1 MLGYL
6 YHILSF
12 FFLFWPQAFTRGPEN
27 YIFIK
32 FELFEFLKLSLDH
45 VLLRLNIRSS
55 ATPRLKLIIRGSAS
69 PRRLTQSLK
78 LHKTLLISDLWL
90 EQSLKWEKKVSVWLK
105 SNGPGTFKISG
116 LLSIP
121 RENFPFPWSSLRPVK
136 TSLRSVFDNW
146 PPLRPRKMKVR
157 LSECKVRLR
166 IFLFLDHYFPAIQN
180 YYSTPVISISNTY
193 GKTPCWKKNI
203 LL

>member
-1 MLGYL
+1 M
-6 YHILSF
+6 F
-12 FFLFWPQAFTRGPEN
+12 FFLFWSQAFTGGPEN

-121 RENFPFPWSSLRPVK
+121 RENFPFPPSSLRPVK

-146 PPLRPRKMKVR
+146 PPLRPQKSKV
-157 LSECKVRLR
+157 LSWNVKFTYDFV
-166 IFLFLDHYFPAIQN
+166 LFLDIYFPAIQN
-180 YYSTPVISISNTY
+180 Y
-193 GKTPCWKKNI
+193 
-203 LL
+203 

>member
-1 MLGYL
+1 MLRYL
-6 YHILSF
+6 YVSFSF
-12 FFLFWPQAFTRGPEN
+12 FFLFWPQAFTGGPEN

-32 FELFEFLKLSLDH
+32 FELFEFLNLSLDH
-45 VLLRLNIRSS
+45 VLLKLSIHSS
-55 ATPRLKLIIRGSAS
+55 ASPRLKLIIRGSAA
-69 PRRLTQSLK
+69 PRRVTGSLR
-78 LHKTLLISDLWL
+78 LHNTLLISDLWL

-121 RENFPFPWSSLRPVK
+121 RENFPFPRSLLRPAK

-180 YYSTPVISISNTY
+180 YYSITNKTEKPFKKAVQNMISQ
-193 GKTPCWKKNI
+193 GR
-203 LL
+203 L